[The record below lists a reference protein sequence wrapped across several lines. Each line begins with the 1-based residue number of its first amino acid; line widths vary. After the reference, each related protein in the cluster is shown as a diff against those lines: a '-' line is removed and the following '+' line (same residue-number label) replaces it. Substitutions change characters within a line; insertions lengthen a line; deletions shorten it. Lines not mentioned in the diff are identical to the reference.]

1 MRYAND
7 DLRLFMS
14 RYTTHLQTCL
24 RATHRQGTGH
34 GGQVCEQR
42 YAARM
47 IS

>member
-24 RATHRQGTGH
+24 RASTGREPVTV
-34 GGQVCEQR
+34 GR
-42 YAARM
+42 YVNNDM
-47 IS
+47 QLE